1 MKSKQ
6 IRELQVSSSRLAF
19 IFLALLGVTVII
31 FLLGVSIGK
40 KYGEAQ
46 LEASKEKTRALS
58 ETGILAEKASI
69 EKKPEPILEGEKIT
83 PPEKKPVQ
91 MEKTEPEQMKL
102 AESLPVKKAE
112 KPEKSEPPPAKITP
126 EAKLARPEARVY
138 YVQIA
143 AFSRKEAS
151 ASIIQELKKAGY
163 EPLILDPFPDDKKPL
178 YRVRIGPF
186 KSEAEA
192 EAARN
197 RVRTLI
203 PEASRAY
210 VVR

>member
-69 EKKPEPILEGEKIT
+69 EKKPEPILEGENY
-83 PPEKKPVQ
+83 
-91 MEKTEPEQMKL
+91 
-102 AESLPVKKAE
+102 S
-112 KPEKSEPPPAKITP
+112 S
-126 EAKLARPEARVY
+126 
-138 YVQIA
+138 
-143 AFSRKEAS
+143 
-151 ASIIQELKKAGY
+151 
-163 EPLILDPFPDDKKPL
+163 
-178 YRVRIGPF
+178 
-186 KSEAEA
+186 
-192 EAARN
+192 
-197 RVRTLI
+197 
-203 PEASRAY
+203 
-210 VVR
+210 